1 MFFRKARRIKELKKL
16 VEIYRKQNIEH
27 TNILRV
33 LLNERNGRNGNRL

>member
-1 MFFRKARRIKELKKL
+1 MFFRKARRIKELEKL

-33 LLNERNGRNGNRL
+33 LLNERNGRN

>member
-1 MFFRKARRIKELKKL
+1 MFFRKARRIKELETL
-16 VEIYRKQNIEH
+16 LEIYKKRDIEH